1 YRRKNMELEVSQEK
15 LAKALNLVSR
25 VAVGAKSTLPILTNV
40 LIKANKGKVSLTTT
54 NLDMAII
61 DYIPVISAED
71 GAITVPARLLAEFAQ
86 NLPHKE
92 KIKIKSDNN
101 KVKITAGKYSS
112 VINGIAPDDFPELPE
127 IDEEKSVTYK
137 MPVDE
142 FKAGLEQIVIA
153 ASGDTTRPAL
163 TGVYFNTDDGNLY
176 IAATDGYRLAE
187 KLFIKGVESE
197 VKAIVPKATLQEVL
211 RSISDDVEEVEC
223 IFDDSQV
230 RFRMGEVEIISK
242 LIDGTFPDYRRLIPD
257 DNNVK
262 LVLDREEL
270 IRIVK
275 MAGLFARESNR
286 VIVCESSKDN
296 GVLYVYSISNEVGEN
311 KSEINTEVKLDG
323 KVKVDSRYLLEA
335 LSVCDEDK
343 VKFEFGDNGVPPIL
357 IMNAKN
363 KDYRHIVMP
372 LNI

>member
-1 YRRKNMELEVSQEK
+1 MELEVSQEK
-15 LAKALNLVSR
+15 IAKALNLVSR

-61 DYIPVISAED
+61 DYIPVINMED
-71 GAITVPARLLAEFAQ
+71 GAITVPARLLAEFVQ

-92 KIKIKSDNN
+92 KIKIKSNNN
-101 KVKITAGKYSS
+101 KVKITAGKYLS
-112 VINGIAPDDFPELPE
+112 VINGISSDDFPELPE
-127 IDEEKSVTYK
+127 IDEEKSITYK

-142 FKAGLEQIVIA
+142 FRAGLEQIVIA

-187 KLFIKGVESE
+187 KLFIKGVKSE

-286 VIVCESSKDN
+286 VIVCESSKNN
-296 GVLYVYSISNEVGEN
+296 GSLYVYSISNEVGEN